1 MANKD
6 KPLILITGASGN
18 IGSALCRAFIT
29 KYRVIGLDRN
39 PCEEADVSIE
49 CDLTSENSVKLALY
63 KIKNDYGDRI
73 AAVIHLA
80 AYFDFS
86 GEENPLY
93 QSVTVEGT
101 KRLLTYLSDFEVDR
115 FIYSSTMLVHEPG
128 VPGRKINEEAPLKPK
143 WAYPRSKV
151 AAEKLVRQECG
162 NMPYTILRLAGLYD
176 DDSAVPTLA
185 YQIARIYERDFKS
198 HLYAGDLMAGQAF
211 IHKDDLVELFVR
223 VVKRRRDLP
232 EKSIIL
238 AGEDEVMG
246 YQELQNRI
254 GHLIFG
260 VKQWETF
267 SLPELVAKP
276 GAWLEDK
283 AEPLIPDAFDQ
294 GQKPFIK
301 PFMIDLASDHY
312 DLDIERARKLLGW
325 MPKHK
330 IYDGLERLIRSL
342 KNDPSAWYRR
352 NSIMSPDWMKTAEEK
367 QQNPHQLRQR
377 HEIEYRTQHRQ
388 NLWAH
393 FFNMGLAWWLIT
405 SPVTLGYESSN
416 LFWSDIG
423 SGIALFVLSLVS
435 LSWRWGIARWLAGTV
450 GLWLLSAPLI
460 FWAPTAAAY
469 LNDTFTGMLV
479 MGFAVLTRPVPGVAA
494 VAAETG
500 PTIPPGWSF
509 SPSSWFQRAPII
521 FLAFIGFFI
530 SRYLC
535 AYQLGHI
542 DQIWEPFFSGSP
554 GDPKNGTEE
563 IVTSYVSRAWP
574 VPDAGLGA
582 MTYALEILTGVMGSS
597 RRWRTMP
604 WLVMLFGIMIVPLGA
619 VSIFFIIIQPIL
631 IGTWCT
637 LCLIAAAAM
646 LVQIPYSLDELVATS
661 EFLYRRKRQGRP
673 LLRIFFTGDSDQGEW
688 QDKED
693 DFEQSAGAVVRE
705 MLSGG
710 VTLPWNLMLCIPI
723 GVWLMFTRLTLG
735 AEAGMADADH
745 LIGSLVLTVVI
756 TALAESGRT
765 IRFLLVPLGA
775 TLLITPFVYSVGM
788 LSILASVACGLLLI
802 GLSFPRG
809 PVYNTYGLWSKT
821 IV

>member
-1 MANKD
+1 MANHKL
-6 KPLILITGASGN
+6 LIITGASGN
-18 IGSALCRAFIT
+18 IGSALCRAFT
-29 KYRVIGLDRN
+29 NKFRVIGLDRN
-39 PCEEADVSIE
+39 PCEHADASIE
-49 CDLTSENSVKLALY
+49 CDLTSDASVKLALY
-63 KIKNDYGDRI
+63 KIKKEYGNQL

-101 KRLLTYLSDFEVDR
+101 RRLLEYLNDFDVDR

-151 AAEKLVRQECG
+151 AAERQVRQKCG
-162 NMPYTILRLAGLYD
+162 DMPYTILRLAGLYD
-176 DDSAVPTLA
+176 EGSAVPTLA

-211 IHKDDLVELFVR
+211 IHKDDLVDLFLR
-223 VVKRRRDLP
+223 VVERRRELP
-232 EKSIIL
+232 KKSIIL

-260 VKQWETF
+260 EKQWSTF

-276 GAWLEDK
+276 GTWLEDK

-312 DLDIERARKLLGW
+312 DLDIERARRLLNW

-330 IYDGLERLIRSL
+330 IYDGLEQLIRNL
-342 KNDPSAWYRR
+342 KNDPTAWYRR
-352 NSIMSPDWMKTAEEK
+352 NGIMLPDWMKTAEEK
-367 QQNPHQLRQR
+367 KQNPHQLRER
-377 HEIEYRTQHRQ
+377 HEIKYRIQHRQ

-393 FFNMGLAWWLIT
+393 FLNMGLACWLIT
-405 SPVTLGYESSN
+405 SPITLGYESRN

-423 SGIALFVLSLVS
+423 SGIVLFVLSFVS
-435 LSWRWGIARWLAGTV
+435 LSWRWGMVRWLAGAV
-450 GLWLLSAPLI
+450 GFWLLSAPLI
-460 FWAPTAAAY
+460 FWAPTAVAY
-469 LNDTFTGMLV
+469 LNDTLIGMLV
-479 MGFAVLTRPVPGVAA
+479 MGLAVLTRPVPGVAA

-500 PTIPPGWSF
+500 PTIPPGWTF
-509 SPSSWFQRAPII
+509 SPSTWFQRVPII

-542 DQIWEPFFSGSP
+542 DEVWEPFFLGSP

-563 IVTSYVSRAWP
+563 IITSYVSRAWP

-582 MTYALEILTGVMGSS
+582 MTYALEILTGVIGSS

-646 LVQIPYSLDELVATS
+646 LIQIPYSLDELVATT
-661 EFLYRRKRQGRP
+661 EFLYRRKKQGRP
-673 LLRIFFTGDSDQGEW
+673 LLRIFFTGDSDEGEW

-693 DFEQSAGAVVRE
+693 DFEQSTAAVVRE

-710 VTLPWNLMLCIPI
+710 LTLPWNLMLCIPI

-735 AEAGMADADH
+735 AAADMADADH
-745 LIGSLVLTVVI
+745 VIGSLVLTVVI

-765 IRFLLVPLGA
+765 VRFLLIPLGA
-775 TLLITPFVYSVGM
+775 ALLITPFVYGAGM

-809 PVYNTYGLWSKT
+809 PVKNTYGLWSKT